1 MFVPSLSLHIL
12 VFLATLTASYLSL
25 LRRACLLSNFI
36 FVSSFSKSRFPV
48 DIKRIFPLTSP
59 IISTAFLYHF
69 LLPLCFFQILN
80 IFFLLFISSSPI
92 FLLLTSSTYC
102 ISYSTPL
109 LFFPFIYFS
118 SSLLLSYLS
127 CFQFVLF
134 LYFKCSYSVFS
145 IFFFDAGK

>member
-1 MFVPSLSLHIL
+1 MPSLSLHIL
-12 VFLATLTASYLSL
+12 VFIATLTASYLSL

-48 DIKRIFPLTSP
+48 DVKRIFPLISL

-80 IFFLLFISSSPI
+80 IFFLLFISSPI